1 MTDLVVTAANVL
13 EGASA
18 RKQTGV
24 AGATITQGQSVFADT
39 SGQLIGAQKDVDAA
53 SAAAVGIALGAA
65 EAGQPLVYQ
74 SGGEID
80 VGATLVVGE
89 TYVVGAA
96 AGGIAPIADVLST
109 NFATI
114 LGVATAAGVLKLGIL
129 QSGVAHA

>member
-1 MTDLVVTAANVL
+1 MADLVITPANVL

-18 RKQTGV
+18 RKQSKT
-24 AGATITQGQSVFADT
+24 AGATIAQGESVYVD
-39 SGQLIGAQKDVDAA
+39 SVGQLKGALKAVDAE
-53 SAAAVGIALGAA
+53 SAAAVGIALNAA
-65 EAGQPLVYQ
+65 ESGQPCTFQ

-96 AGGIAPIADVLST
+96 AGGIAPVADVIST
-109 NFATI
+109 EFSTI
-114 LGVATAAGVLKLGIL
+114 LGIATASGVLKMGVL

>member
-13 EGASA
+13 EGTQA
-18 RKQTGV
+18 RKQTGT
-24 AGATITQGQSVFADT
+24 AGASISQGQSVYQDT
-39 SGQLIGAQKDVDAA
+39 AGQLQAALKGVDAA
-53 SAAAVGIALGAA
+53 SAAAVGVALTAG
-65 EAGQPLVYQ
+65 EAGQPVVFQ

-96 AGGIAPIADVLST
+96 AGGIAPIADVIAT
-109 NFATI
+109 EFATI
-114 LGVATAAGVLKLGIL
+114 LGIATAAGVLKMGVL

>member
-1 MTDLVVTAANVL
+1 MTDLVITAANVL
-13 EGASA
+13 EGTAA

-24 AGATITQGQSVFADT
+24 AGANITQGDSVYVDT
-39 SGQLIGAQKDVDAA
+39 SGQLQAALKAVDAA
-53 SAAAVGIALGAA
+53 SAEAVGIALNSA
-65 EAGQPLVYQ
+65 EAGQPVTFQ

-96 AGGIAPIADVLST
+96 AGGIAPIADVIST
-109 NFATI
+109 EFATI
-114 LGVATAAGVLKLGIL
+114 LGVATAAGVLKMGIL

>member
-13 EGASA
+13 EGTAA

-24 AGATITQGQSVFADT
+24 AGATIAQGQAVYIDT
-39 SGQLIGAQKDVDAA
+39 AGQLQAALKGVDSA
-53 SAAAVGIALGAA
+53 SAAAVGVALSAA
-65 EAGQPLVYQ
+65 EAGQPVVYQ

-80 VGATLVVGE
+80 VGATLAVGE

-96 AGGIAPIADVLST
+96 AGGIAPVADVI
-109 NFATI
+109 ATEFTTV
-114 LGVATAAGVLKLGIL
+114 LGVATAAGVLKMGIL

>member
-24 AGATITQGQSVFADT
+24 AGATIAQGQSVYVDT
-39 SGQLIGAQKDVDAA
+39 AGQLQAALKGVDSA
-53 SAAAVGIALGAA
+53 SAAAVGVALSAA
-65 EAGQPLVYQ
+65 EAGQPVVYQ
-74 SGGEID
+74 SGGEVD

-96 AGGIAPIADVLST
+96 AGGIAPIADVIAT
-109 NFATI
+109 EFATI
-114 LGVATAAGVLKLGIL
+114 LGIATGAGVLKLGIL

>member
-13 EGASA
+13 EGTQA
-18 RKQTGV
+18 RKQSKT
-24 AGATITQGQSVFADT
+24 AGAQITQGDSVYIDT
-39 SGQLIGAQKDVDAA
+39 SGQLQAALKGVDAA
-53 SAAAVGIALGAA
+53 SAAAVGIALNSA
-65 EAGQPLVYQ
+65 ESGQPVTFQ

-96 AGGIAPIADVLST
+96 AGGIAPVADVIST
-109 NFATI
+109 EFATI
-114 LGVATAAGVLKLGIL
+114 LGIATAAGVLKMGVL